1 MTTPAKSSLNGAK
14 RSSPPTNP
22 SLKYPTQDSIIAN
35 PFFQEPVSF
44 GGGANERNTEARMF
58 HSFRGLDEESKEELE
73 ASAGASM
80 IPEEARSLRRKNA
93 KLETRLEALEARFR
107 SFTK

>member
-1 MTTPAKSSLNGAK
+1 MTTPAKTSLSGAK

-22 SLKYPTQDSIIAN
+22 FTQDSIVAN

-58 HSFRGLDEESKEELE
+58 HSFHGLDEESKEEIE
-73 ASAGASM
+73 ASAGDAM

-107 SFTK
+107 SFSK